1 MLLNS
6 LKQVFHPHKTTVIL
20 QLNEMQLLKL
30 KKRIRGMSLNTRLWF
45 HRRRYLAGTQQA
57 AQVRI

>member
-1 MLLNS
+1 M
-6 LKQVFHPHKTTVIL
+6 VIL

-30 KKRIRGMSLNTRLWF
+30 KKKKKGIRGMSLDTELRF
-45 HRRRYLAGTQQA
+45 HWWRDPAGTQQA